1 MSELDTSAIGSSVEQ
16 GVETLTRNGWEGALK
31 LILTALVILAV
42 CLVVKTVIL
51 RLLDRGLDRSHRIEK
66 SFHTFLRSS
75 VNILLWFLTVLL
87 VAEALGFNARSLLA
101 LLGIVGLAIS
111 LSIQG
116 SLSNLAGGITILT
129 TQPFKV
135 GDYVDIGD
143 TGGTI
148 EEIGMVHTKL
158 VTPDDRRVIL
168 PNSTVVS
175 AKVVNYSSEP
185 RRRVDLTVGA
195 SYDDDAPTVERVLL
209 ELMRAHPR
217 VLDDPAPFARLSGY
231 GDSAVEYTLRAWV
244 ANEDYWTVY
253 FDLLG
258 QIKPAFAANGL
269 SMPYPQREIA
279 IRKQD

>member
-1 MSELDTSAIGSSVEQ
+1 MPELDTSTIGSSVEQ
-16 GVETLTRNGWEGALK
+16 GVETLTKNGWEGAVK
-31 LILTALVILAV
+31 LILTALVVLAV
-42 CLVVKTVIL
+42 CLVVKAVVL

-75 VNILLWFLTVLL
+75 VNILLWFLTILL

-158 VTPDDRRVIL
+158 LTIDARRVVL
-168 PNSTVVS
+168 PNSTVVA

-195 SYDDDAPTVERVLL
+195 SYDDDGPTVERVLL
-209 ELMRAHPR
+209 ELMRAHPK

-244 ANEDYWTVY
+244 ENADYWTVY
-253 FDLLG
+253 YDLLG
-258 QIKPAFAANGL
+258 QIKPAFEKAGL
-269 SMPYPQREIA
+269 SMPYPQREIT
-279 IRKQD
+279 IRK

>member
-1 MSELDTSAIGSSVEQ
+1 MPELDTSTIGSSVEQ
-16 GVETLTRNGWEGALK
+16 GVETLTKNGWEGALK
-31 LILTALVILAV
+31 LILTALAILVV
-42 CLVVKTVIL
+42 CLIVKAVLL
-51 RLLDRGLDRSHRIEK
+51 RLLDRWLDRSHRIEK

-75 VNILLWFLTVLL
+75 VNILLWFLTILL

-143 TGGTI
+143 TGGT
-148 EEIGMVHTKL
+148 MVHTKL
-158 VTPDDRRVIL
+158 LTIDARRVVL
-168 PNSTVVS
+168 PNSTVVA

-195 SYDDDAPTVERVLL
+195 SYDDDGPTVERVLM
-209 ELMRAHPR
+209 ELMRAHPK

-253 FDLLG
+253 YDLLG
-258 QIKPAFAANGL
+258 QMKPAFDRNGL
-269 SMPYPQREIA
+269 SMPYPQREIT
-279 IRKQD
+279 IRK

>member
-195 SYDDDAPTVERVLL
+195 SYDDDAPTVERVLM

-269 SMPYPQREIA
+269 SMPYPQREIT
-279 IRKQD
+279 ICKQD

>member
-1 MSELDTSAIGSSVEQ
+1 MPELDTSTISSSVEQ
-16 GVETLTRNGWEGALK
+16 GVETLTKNGWEGALK
-31 LILTALVILAV
+31 LLLTALIVLII
-42 CLVVKTVIL
+42 CLIVKAVIL
-51 RLLDRGLDRSHRIEK
+51 RLLDRGLDRGHRIEK

-101 LLGIVGLAIS
+101 LLGIIGLAIS

-135 GDYVDIGD
+135 GDFVVIDDIG
-143 TGGTI
+143 GRI
-148 EEIGMVHTKL
+148 EEVGMVHTKI
-158 VTPDDRRVIL
+158 VTDDDRRVVL
-168 PNSTVVS
+168 PNSTVVA
-175 AKVVNYSSEP
+175 AKVVNYSARP

-195 SYDDDAPTVERVLL
+195 SYDDDGPTVERVLL
-209 ELMRAHPR
+209 EVMRAHPK

-244 ANEDYWTVY
+244 VNEDYWPVY

-258 QIKPAFAANGL
+258 QIKPAFDRNGL
-269 SMPYPQREIA
+269 SMPYPQREIT
-279 IRKQD
+279 IRK